1 MKIIYLLFYRWIN
14 TDSIKWIKEISF
26 KNEQLMQQNSL
37 RQFTRG
43 VNFGRSS
50 GWGGD
55 STDSSG
61 GEGWVARIHPPR
73 TRTWIKVLISL
84 NHCSPSSAFHQTVR
98 YLWPLPFLPPSFFP
112 RSPRSYHR
120 PTLANRQKSICT
132 YPMILKTRGLFFF
145 SFFPFFFSSSPL
157 NLYNHNTASRNRG
170 DLNFDGTTMSLTSPP
185 KLLLNLILQLQTGS
199 KNFEF

>member
-1 MKIIYLLFYRWIN
+1 M
-14 TDSIKWIKEISF
+14 
-26 KNEQLMQQNSL
+26 
-37 RQFTRG
+37 
-43 VNFGRSS
+43 NFGRSS

-55 STDSSG
+55 FTDSSG

-185 KLLLNLILQLQTGS
+185 KLLLNLIQYYSFKLDQKISNFKTRYNNFIKILVENQLSMIQILKYQS
-199 KNFEF
+199 LNSLKIPSP

>member
-1 MKIIYLLFYRWIN
+1 M
-14 TDSIKWIKEISF
+14 
-26 KNEQLMQQNSL
+26 
-37 RQFTRG
+37 
-43 VNFGRSS
+43 NFGRSS

-55 STDSSG
+55 FTDSSG

-185 KLLLNLILQLQTGS
+185 KLLLNLIQYYSFKLDQKIS
-199 KNFEF
+199 NFKTRYNNFIKFL

>member
-1 MKIIYLLFYRWIN
+1 M
-14 TDSIKWIKEISF
+14 
-26 KNEQLMQQNSL
+26 
-37 RQFTRG
+37 
-43 VNFGRSS
+43 NFGRSS

-55 STDSSG
+55 FTDSSG

-185 KLLLNLILQLQTGS
+185 KLLLNLIQYYSFKLDQKIS
-199 KNFEF
+199 NFKTRHSNFIKFSVSCRKLTFDDTNFKIPILELLKIPSS